1 MSGKGKNKP
10 ARCRRAATRTVS
22 TSVLKEQEQ
31 VHGLAQGTLK
41 NYKST
46 LAQGDAWLLLELQHL
61 MREQAQARGAQQAQ
75 MADTALLPSNQCI
88 PEDGS
93 AKDAFTV
100 PMECTPHL
108 IALFM
113 YSKCVSEDT
122 TSDSTDSSAGSSV
135 LKTIHAAF
143 MHRFEWA

>member
-1 MSGKGKNKP
+1 
-10 ARCRRAATRTVS
+10 
-22 TSVLKEQEQ
+22 
-31 VHGLAQGTLK
+31 
-41 NYKST
+41 
-46 LAQGDAWLLLELQHL
+46 
-61 MREQAQARGAQQAQ
+61 
-75 MADTALLPSNQCI
+75 MAGTALLPSNQRI

-100 PMECTPHL
+100 PMECTPPL

-113 YSKCVSEDT
+113 YSKCVSEDAT
-122 TSDSTDSSAGSSV
+122 PDSTDSSTTGLSV

>member
-1 MSGKGKNKP
+1 MS
-10 ARCRRAATRTVS
+10 V
-22 TSVLKEQEQ
+22 VKEQEQ

-61 MREQAQARGAQQAQ
+61 MREQAQACGGQQAQ
-75 MADTALLPSNQCI
+75 TTGTVLLHSNQCI
-88 PEDGS
+88 PEDSS

-100 PMECTPHL
+100 PMECTHL

-122 TSDSTDSSAGSSV
+122 TSDSTDSSTTGLSI